1 MVRNKATRDEEARV
15 QARALELL
23 DYVGIGHVANEVASS
38 LSYGDQRRLEIA
50 RALATGPALLA
61 LDEPAAGMNPSE
73 TVVLRALIEKI
84 RADGITVLLIEHDM
98 KLVMNMCDRVL
109 VLEYGQVLSYGL
121 PQEVQRDPRVIEAYL
136 GK

>member
-1 MVRNKATRDEEARV
+1 M
-15 QARALELL
+15 
-23 DYVGIGHVANEVASS
+23 ANEVASS

-121 PQEVQRDPRVIEAYL
+121 PQEVQRDPRVIEAY
-136 GK
+136 

>member
-1 MVRNKATRDEEARV
+1 
-15 QARALELL
+15 
-23 DYVGIGHVANEVASS
+23 
-38 LSYGDQRRLEIA
+38 
-50 RALATGPALLA
+50 
-61 LDEPAAGMNPSE
+61 MNPSE

-136 GK
+136 GKGAAQDLAQQADSAPNNLSNPSAAESAQP